1 MNEESEDTPDQVVV
15 TDVQIPFVSLVILMI
30 KIAVAAIP
38 ATIILIILGA
48 ALSGFLR
55 GLAGGY

>member
-1 MNEESEDTPDQVVV
+1 MTEEFEDNPNQVVV

-38 ATIILIILGA
+38 AAIVLIILGV
-48 ALSGFLR
+48 ALSGFLGR
-55 GLAGGY
+55 LQ